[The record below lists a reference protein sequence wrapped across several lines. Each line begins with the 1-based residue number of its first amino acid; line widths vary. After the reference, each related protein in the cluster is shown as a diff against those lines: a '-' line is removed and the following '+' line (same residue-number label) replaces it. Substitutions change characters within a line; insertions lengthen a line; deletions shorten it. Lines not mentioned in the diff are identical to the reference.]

1 MEGYNADPT
10 DNVAVDLIDWRERRY
25 FGRNTVQVV
34 GLSLVGNDGQTPID
48 ADGAVTF
55 STYLTTPTASGGE
68 TQTMLGTFTATH
80 ISTGMY
86 EVTLNADDTDTLGN
100 YLGTWEYTLNGILES
115 YDVYMVVGE
124 SNPPYDRLT
133 NDFKEVVD
141 NVWIRFADLFDSPAG
156 GPHLQTYYQA
166 HWSRGRMAQL
176 MGMAMRRL
184 NVISQPYM
192 TYTIDGVGGGVFP
205 LNQWGGLLELAT
217 YVEALKHLWRSYL
230 EQPQFVGGNVTR
242 LDRTDY
248 WQRWGALLQDA
259 EADLKSSLDTF
270 KMANMMLGTPQVLV
284 SGGVY
289 GRYGPT
295 RIAGSVAA
303 RPRYWTRF
311 YS

>member
-10 DNVAVDLIDWRERRY
+10 DDVNVDMLDWRERRY

-34 GLSLVGNDGQTPID
+34 GLSLIGSDGVTPID
-48 ADGAVTF
+48 ADGSVTF
-55 STYLTTPTASGGE
+55 TYYLDNPDGTI
-68 TQTMLGTFTATH
+68 TQIFQRTATH
-80 ISTGMY
+80 AGLGMY
-86 EVTLNADDTDTLGN
+86 EVTFQASDTAAVGN
-100 YLGTWEYTLNGILES
+100 YHGVWS
-115 YDVYMVVGE
+115 YDLQTVPETYTIYTVVGE
-124 SNPPYDRLT
+124 SNPAYDQLT
-133 NDFKEVVD
+133 DPFKDVVD

-176 MGMAMRRL
+176 MGMGLRRL
-184 NVISQPYM
+184 NVVAQPYA
-192 TYTIDGVGGGVFP
+192 TYTIDGVGGAVFP
-205 LNQWGGLLELAT
+205 IAQWGGLLELAT
-217 YVEALKHLWRSYL
+217 YVEALKHLWRSYT
-230 EQPQFVGGNVTR
+230 EQPQFIGGNVTR
-242 LDRTDY
+242 LDRRDY
-248 WQRWGALLQDA
+248 WDRWQALLDDA
-259 EADLKSSLDTF
+259 EKDLKSAQDTF
-270 KMANMMLGTPQVLV
+270 KLAQMMMGVPQVLV